1 MKPSFFKV
9 IRFLTFDYSIQRNK
23 KNSLLVLMFHQVSDV
38 KRSYYPAMPLK
49 AFEELCCYVKKH
61 YTVLDISEVA
71 NHYFNNS
78 KPAAVITFDDAHYD
92 ILENAW
98 PILSKLGLKFTVN
111 VDTEI
116 LETEKPQD
124 FIRVFDML
132 NHCNLKSYQDV
143 QFMKTPLEIKKD
155 SPLETEAAF
164 VEIMSGLSSKDKRT
178 FVDNMANSIGMKSD
192 NYSKMLSAEDVKFLS
207 SKGVQFGSHS
217 HTHPI
222 LTEIEKDQ
230 VVFEMQ
236 LSKEILENLTGKS
249 VDIFAYPNGIWN
261 EKTEQMAKDCGF
273 KYFLLTEDKINY
285 LTPSTIQKHRYKR
298 VNQYHRTLVE
308 ALSHIYGTTAFLRK
322 LLGR

>member
-1 MKPSFFKV
+1 
-9 IRFLTFDYSIQRNK
+9 
-23 KNSLLVLMFHQVSDV
+23 
-38 KRSYYPAMPLK
+38 
-49 AFEELCCYVKKH
+49 
-61 YTVLDISEVA
+61 
-71 NHYFNNS
+71 
-78 KPAAVITFDDAHYD
+78 
-92 ILENAW
+92 
-98 PILSKLGLKFTVN
+98 
-111 VDTEI
+111 
-116 LETEKPQD
+116 
-124 FIRVFDML
+124 
-132 NHCNLKSYQDV
+132 
-143 QFMKTPLEIKKD
+143 
-155 SPLETEAAF
+155 
-164 VEIMSGLSSKDKRT
+164 
-178 FVDNMANSIGMKSD
+178 MANSIGMKSD

-236 LSKEILENLTGKS
+236 HSKEILENLTGKS

-261 EKTEQMAKDCGF
+261 EETEQMAKDCGF

-285 LTPSTIQKHRYKR
+285 LTTNTIQKHRYKR